1 MEKNII
7 RQMYCDENSIKYNS
21 VIDYSQMI
29 NKIKFN
35 NMNNEI
41 GENSFYNREDIR
53 LITEEKYFSPNE
65 LGFKII
71 GKPYLRI
78 GACNRQ
84 IALKL
89 FGAISEDKDLNVYE
103 TIERNNL
110 IKKQWEEK
118 LKYCNLLIELP
129 KPEIKNIFGLNI
141 KSFEKYIIKDVL
153 REKEYIL
160 MIKPVNDTSYMIK
173 ETIFTNKEIMN
184 IHIPEILMN
193 IFYFKKPVKLLYVG
207 KNNTEIFEEHN
218 IGIKDG
224 YLVENG
230 KEYDYFNIN
239 DLISDSLEM
248 QQLIEENKIPN
259 KSYLIDSIL
268 KIQEVSEMVKYKII
282 NNKSGNSILNGEK
295 YTSFQCTDCKYRKI
309 CEELGDGIFESE
321 NKK

>member
-89 FGAISEDKDLNVYE
+89 FGAIS
-103 TIERNNL
+103 
-110 IKKQWEEK
+110 
-118 LKYCNLLIELP
+118 
-129 KPEIKNIFGLNI
+129 
-141 KSFEKYIIKDVL
+141 
-153 REKEYIL
+153 
-160 MIKPVNDTSYMIK
+160 
-173 ETIFTNKEIMN
+173 
-184 IHIPEILMN
+184 
-193 IFYFKKPVKLLYVG
+193 
-207 KNNTEIFEEHN
+207 
-218 IGIKDG
+218 
-224 YLVENG
+224 
-230 KEYDYFNIN
+230 
-239 DLISDSLEM
+239 
-248 QQLIEENKIPN
+248 
-259 KSYLIDSIL
+259 
-268 KIQEVSEMVKYKII
+268 
-282 NNKSGNSILNGEK
+282 
-295 YTSFQCTDCKYRKI
+295 
-309 CEELGDGIFESE
+309 
-321 NKK
+321 